1 MGKDMLGYS
10 NTDIAEIIG
19 ECNQCMKYK
28 LPFFQVN
35 VTKLNHK
42 VREV

>member
-1 MGKDMLGYS
+1 MATQI
-10 NTDIAEIIG
+10 NIDIAKIIG
-19 ECNQCMKYK
+19 ECNQRMKCI

-42 VREV
+42 VREVWEET

>member
-1 MGKDMLGYS
+1 MATQI
-10 NTDIAEIIG
+10 NTDIAKING
-19 ECNQCMKYK
+19 ECNQFLKCK

-42 VREV
+42 VREVREEI